1 MSGTPSDTTAEPSLA
16 DPSTASV
23 AIVGASLA
31 GLSTARELRALG
43 HTGEITLIG
52 AEGHL
57 PYDRPPL
64 SKAVLCQGVTSAPIG
79 LTDDE
84 DLTEFRWRLGSP
96 AIGIDHHAA
105 GHDVLLDDGTSITAA
120 TVVVA
125 TGARPRT
132 LIGAD
137 MAGVHTLRT
146 LDDALELRESMR
158 RGGHMVVIGAGFVG
172 CEVASSATAAGMS
185 VTIVEASEAPG
196 AALLGARLAHWLHS
210 VHARHGVTL
219 RTGTAIETING
230 TARVESVTLADGTEL
245 PADTVVIGI
254 GALPNTEWAAASGI
268 AIDRGFLTDEQC
280 ATAVAGV
287 YAVGDCAR
295 VYNAITATHVRQEH
309 WAAALD
315 HARRA
320 ARSLL
325 RLPPPKY
332 TAPYFWSDQYDLRL
346 QVCGTIPAGQSP
358 SIVEG
363 NLESDRF
370 VAVYGDVDEPVA
382 VVATGGGRTFTRLR
396 KHIDRSEDRRRTAQ
410 VLEHQ

>member
-1 MSGTPSDTTAEPSLA
+1 MSETPSDTAEPSLA

-23 AIVGASLA
+23 VIVGASLA

-52 AEGHL
+52 AEKHL

-64 SKAVLCQGVTSAPIG
+64 SKAVLNQGVSSAPIG
-79 LTDDE
+79 LTDDQ
-84 DLTEFRWRLGSP
+84 DLTAFQWRLGSS
-96 AIGIDHHAA
+96 AIGIDHQAA
-105 GHDVLLDDGTSITAA
+105 RHDVLLDDGTSIGAT

-137 MAGVHTLRT
+137 MPGVHTLRT
-146 LDDALELRESMR
+146 FDDALELRDSMR
-158 RGGHMVVIGAGFVG
+158 RGGHMVVIGAGFIG
-172 CEVASSATAAGMS
+172 CEVAASAAAAGMS
-185 VTIVEASEAPG
+185 VTVVEASEAPG
-196 AALLGARLAHWLHS
+196 AALLGAGLAHWLHT

-219 RTGTAIETING
+219 RAGAAIETING

-254 GALPNTEWAAASGI
+254 GALPNTEWAATSGMG
-268 AIDRGFLTDEQC
+268 IDRGFLTDAQC

-295 VYNAITATHVRQEH
+295 VYNPTTAVHVRQEH

-332 TAPYFWSDQYDLRL
+332 TAPYFWSDQYGLRL

-363 NLESDRF
+363 SLESDHF
-370 VAVYGDVDEPVA
+370 VAVYGAADDPVA
-382 VVATGGGRTFTRLR
+382 VVAACGGRTFTRLR

>member
-1 MSGTPSDTTAEPSLA
+1 M
-16 DPSTASV
+16 
-23 AIVGASLA
+23 
-31 GLSTARELRALG
+31 
-43 HTGEITLIG
+43 
-52 AEGHL
+52 
-57 PYDRPPL
+57 
-64 SKAVLCQGVTSAPIG
+64 
-79 LTDDE
+79 
-84 DLTEFRWRLGSP
+84 
-96 AIGIDHHAA
+96 
-105 GHDVLLDDGTSITAA
+105 
-120 TVVVA
+120 
-125 TGARPRT
+125 
-132 LIGAD
+132 
-137 MAGVHTLRT
+137 
-146 LDDALELRESMR
+146 
-158 RGGHMVVIGAGFVG
+158 
-172 CEVASSATAAGMS
+172 
-185 VTIVEASEAPG
+185 
-196 AALLGARLAHWLHS
+196 
-210 VHARHGVTL
+210 
-219 RTGTAIETING
+219 
-230 TARVESVTLADGTEL
+230 
-245 PADTVVIGI
+245 
-254 GALPNTEWAAASGI
+254 

-295 VYNAITATHVRQEH
+295 VYNPITATHVRQEH

-325 RLPPPKY
+325 RLPPPKC

-382 VVATGGGRTFTRLR
+382 VVAAGGGRTFTRVR